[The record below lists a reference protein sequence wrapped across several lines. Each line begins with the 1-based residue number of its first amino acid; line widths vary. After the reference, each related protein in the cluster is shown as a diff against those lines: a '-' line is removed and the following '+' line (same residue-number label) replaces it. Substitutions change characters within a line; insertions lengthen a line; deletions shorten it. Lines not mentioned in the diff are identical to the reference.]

1 MNFLALNY
9 KIPANPSRY
18 RVAVWKALRE
28 LGAVYLQDGV
38 AAVPQQDGMETAL
51 RELREETGIEA
62 APDRF
67 ELLDSERD
75 RNTFYDFYCLKNP
88 VSLKEIRLQP
98 GETDGVMWAG
108 YGKIHWMIRRGKI
121 CRIIARQFC
130 RQEKALRAR
139 NVPKM
144 KHRFLVG
151 LK

>member
-1 MNFLALNY
+1 M
-9 KIPANPSRY
+9 KPP
-18 RVAVWKALRE
+18 
-28 LGAVYLQDGV
+28 
-38 AAVPQQDGMETAL
+38 
-51 RELREETGIEA
+51 
-62 APDRF
+62 PDRF

-130 RQEKALRAR
+130 RQEKALRVR

-144 KHRFLVG
+144 KYRFLEG

>member
-1 MNFLALNY
+1 MN
-9 KIPANPSRY
+9 
-18 RVAVWKALRE
+18 
-28 LGAVYLQDGV
+28 
-38 AAVPQQDGMETAL
+38 
-51 RELREETGIEA
+51 IEQ
-62 APDRF
+62 
-67 ELLDSERD
+67 D

-144 KHRFLVG
+144 KHRFLDG